1 MTSWLLCP
9 LIARPGDAEL
19 SRLIQKRVLEQS
31 VCRRVVVRRQQST
44 PDVVSQIKVIPAPVP
59 SQIRSFTQDDTTTPA
74 ATPGSVSGHK
84 LETCATEEVR
94 ITGMNRYT
102 SYGTCALCGKRTTKA
117 GMSRHLKG
125 CLAEHEPSRGK
136 AARVFRLRIE
146 DAYSPIFWMDVEMRA
161 NSTLEELDDFL
172 RGEWLECCGH
182 LSDFDIDGIN
192 YTVTT
197 SYDMGP
203 FSVFADPTDRTMN
216 VELGEIL
223 SKGSRFQHTYDFG
236 TSTELKLRVVDE
248 RQGRIGGE
256 SVRHLSQNEAPVWEC
271 EVCGENASWICTF
284 CMYERENPFYCEH
297 HAEDHDCDE
306 PEMLLPVVNSPRMG
320 MCGYT
325 GPD

>member
-1 MTSWLLCP
+1 M
-9 LIARPGDAEL
+9 
-19 SRLIQKRVLEQS
+19 
-31 VCRRVVVRRQQST
+31 
-44 PDVVSQIKVIPAPVP
+44 
-59 SQIRSFTQDDTTTPA
+59 
-74 ATPGSVSGHK
+74 
-84 LETCATEEVR
+84 
-94 ITGMNRYT
+94 TGMSRYI
-102 SYGTCALCGKRTTKA
+102 SYGTCTLCGKRTTKA
-117 GMSRHLKG
+117 GMSRHLKS

-136 AARVFRLRIE
+136 VARLFRMRIE

-161 NSTLEELDDFL
+161 SSTLKELDSFL

-197 SYDMGP
+197 SYRMGP
-203 FSVFADPTDRTMN
+203 LRVFADPNERTME

-236 TSTELKLRVVDE
+236 TSTALQLRVVDE

-256 SVRHLSQNEAPVWEC
+256 SVRLLSQNEAPVWEC
-271 EVCGENASWICTF
+271 EVCSENASWICTF
-284 CMYERENPFYCEH
+284 CMYERENPFYCELH
-297 HAEDHDCDE
+297 SEDHDCDE

-325 GPD
+325 GAD